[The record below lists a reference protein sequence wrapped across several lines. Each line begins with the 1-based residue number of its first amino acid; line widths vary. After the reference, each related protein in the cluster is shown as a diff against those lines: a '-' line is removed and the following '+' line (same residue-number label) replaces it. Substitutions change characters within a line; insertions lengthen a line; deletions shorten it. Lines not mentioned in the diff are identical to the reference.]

1 MEDVETESIQN
12 EAQKGK
18 KKKLKRR
25 KRDWEPISNS
35 LKYKKLQ
42 LQRQGEGGKI
52 FKEIIA
58 GNFQI

>member
-12 EAQKGK
+12 EARKG

-42 LQRQGEGGKI
+42 LQRQGERGEKYL
-52 FKEIIA
+52 KK
-58 GNFQI
+58 